1 MEQIVTNNITD
12 ERPLLSI
19 CIPIY
24 NRLSFLQMM
33 LERFMEDK
41 ELFEKEIELIISD
54 NCSKEDL
61 YSCVDSFK
69 KRGLSINY
77 HRQECNLGPD
87 GNFNYCFHH
96 ANGKYM
102 WLLGSDDI
110 PLSGIIQDLVNHLRG
125 KRIGLLHFN
134 KSRYGKIIY
143 KEYSDNNRILV
154 DINVQITFMS
164 ANIIST
170 DRLRQLD
177 LLKYA
182 GTNLIQVPAFM
193 DACLSNSINAVYK
206 IPEIFEPIAD
216 DEHTGDYDLFGVMVR
231 NLFTICQE
239 FVDDG
244 RLRKEE
250 FENFKKAE
258 CEWVSFM
265 IIVFI
270 FLRKKNNYVLNG
282 AWKNLFHYYGKKPY
296 FYLSFFSTFFKL
308 LYRQTR
314 KILQKSRSI

>member
-1 MEQIVTNNITD
+1 VPNKKMD
-12 ERPLLSI
+12 FRPLLSI

-24 NRLSFLQMM
+24 NRLSFLQVM

-41 ELFEKEIELIISD
+41 ELFEKEIELVISD

-61 YSCVDSFK
+61 FSCVESFK
-69 KRGLSINY
+69 KRGLPINY
-77 HRQECNLGPD
+77 HRQESNLGPD
-87 GNFNYCFHH
+87 GNFNYCFQQAH
-96 ANGKYM
+96 GRYM

-125 KRIGLLHFN
+125 KEFGLFHFN

-143 KEYSDNNRILV
+143 KEYTDNNNILV

-193 DACLSNSINAVYK
+193 DACLSNSNNAVYK
-206 IPEIFEPIAD
+206 IPEIFEPLAD
-216 DEHTGDYDLFGVMVR
+216 DEHTGDYDLFGVMVK
-231 NLFTICQE
+231 NLFAICQD

-244 RLRKEE
+244 RFRKEE

-258 CEWVSFM
+258 SEWVSFM
-265 IIVFI
+265 IIVFV
-270 FLRKKNNYVLNG
+270 FLHKSNNYKLDG
-282 AWKNLFHYYGKKPY
+282 AWENISHFYGKKPY
-296 FYLSFFSTFFKL
+296 FYLSFLSTSFKL
-308 LYRQTR
+308 LYRRTR
-314 KILQKSRSI
+314 KFLQKACNL